1 MEAMRAGRARAAGAN
16 VGLSTPRRSRGSSAR
31 REPGRAPPTASAS
44 LRSAGPLSRERKD
57 HLSFLSSAPRRDLPG
72 GCSRFHSKRK
82 DLVRCFHSR
91 KADKACASL
100 ADEVLEEVRY
110 MRQEAKENE
119 GVRYVLAIAGCPGS
133 GKSTLAKRLCT
144 KLNARASEE
153 GRGGTAVVIP
163 MDGYHYTRAELDR
176 MQDPKLA
183 HRRRGAHWTFDAEGF
198 VSGSAI
204 GYYGTSLGQTFSEQS
219 PPGSDFLA
227 RVCQDWEE
235 AAMRA
240 SSEDTRV
247 VCLRTGLV
255 LSKEGGVLEKMVP
268 IFQLFVGSPL
278 GQGDQWMSWIHRDDL
293 CDLILHSA
301 QNAELSGAVNG
312 TAPEPQTMNT
322 FCRDL
327 AGVLER
333 PMFMPPV
340 PDLPLQVLLGE
351 GAVLVLEG
359 QKVVPNRAQET
370 GFEFKYPKLRQALQH
385 ATKY

>member
-72 GCSRFHSKRK
+72 GCSRFHGSKRK
-82 DLVRCFHSR
+82 DLIRCFHSR

-110 MRQEAKENE
+110 MREEAKENE

-198 VSGSAI
+198 VR
-204 GYYGTSLGQTFSEQS
+204 
-219 PPGSDFLA
+219 
-227 RVCQDWEE
+227 RVEE
-235 AAMRA
+235 ASRPRA
-240 SSEDTRV
+240 EVDFASFDHGIGDPVPGAIQVGKHHEILVVEGLYLYLDKEPWTDLMEVFHKKCFIKCPIGLALQRV
-247 VCLRTGLV
+247 V
-255 LSKEGGVLEKMVP
+255 
-268 IFQLFVGSPL
+268 
-278 GQGDQWMSWIHRDDL
+278 HRKV
-293 CDLILHSA
+293 H
-301 QNAELSGAVNG
+301 V
-312 TAPEPQTMNT
+312 
-322 FCRDL
+322 
-327 AGVLER
+327 
-333 PMFMPPV
+333 
-340 PDLPLQVLLGE
+340 LGE
-351 GAVLVLEG
+351 TENGARRQVDFNDKKNAIAVWRTR
-359 QKVVPNRAQET
+359 KRADLLLPT
-370 GFEFKYPKLRQALQH
+370 
-385 ATKY
+385 

>member
-1 MEAMRAGRARAAGAN
+1 MEGDTFAVTGATGLVGRQLVKLLIGRGDKVNVLTRDPARARETLGSFSQLGFYGKDEWMQGVDGSRVVVNLAGEPI
-16 VGLSTPRRSRGSSAR
+16 STRWS
-31 REPGRAPPTASAS
+31 
-44 LRSAGPLSRERKD
+44 
-57 HLSFLSSAPRRDLPG
+57 
-72 GCSRFHSKRK
+72 
-82 DLVRCFHSR
+82 
-91 KADKACASL
+91 
-100 ADEVLEEVRY
+100 
-110 MRQEAKENE
+110 E
-119 GVRYVLAIAGCPGS
+119 GVKKEIYDSRVL
-133 GKSTLAKRLCT
+133 TTRLLSDLIRECE
-144 KLNARASEE
+144 KKPE
-153 GRGGTAVVIP
+153 V
-163 MDGYHYTRAELDR
+163 
-176 MQDPKLA
+176 
-183 HRRRGAHWTFDAEGF
+183 F

-312 TAPEPQTMNT
+312 TAPEPQMMNT